1 MNQESLNKNRIVRI
15 ATGVSI
21 NLIIAI
27 AHIFRIGSYL
37 NGNLYILYYS
47 YASDILVP
55 ISFYFLL
62 CMNDIQVR
70 FLRNWYTKALIVF
83 LLATFTE
90 IMQAFGIYMLGVT
103 FDIVD
108 IIMFAIGVSVAAFL
122 DVQIFE
128 KIIPGYKIN
137 R

>member
-1 MNQESLNKNRIVRI
+1 
-15 ATGVSI
+15 
-21 NLIIAI
+21 
-27 AHIFRIGSYL
+27 
-37 NGNLYILYYS
+37 
-47 YASDILVP
+47 
-55 ISFYFLL
+55 
-62 CMNDIQVR
+62 MNDVQVR

-128 KIIPGYKIN
+128 KIIPEYKIN